1 MSRYDID
8 RRKAYLTID
17 AADVANMQDMKAMAG
32 AHLDEVVGVFYAH
45 LLAHNETKNHLTC
58 LTG

>member
-1 MSRYDID
+1 MPLNIPIL
-8 RRKAYLTID
+8 LTWARI
-17 AADVANMQDMKAMAG
+17 V
-32 AHLDEVVGVFYAH
+32 LIPLVVGVFYAH